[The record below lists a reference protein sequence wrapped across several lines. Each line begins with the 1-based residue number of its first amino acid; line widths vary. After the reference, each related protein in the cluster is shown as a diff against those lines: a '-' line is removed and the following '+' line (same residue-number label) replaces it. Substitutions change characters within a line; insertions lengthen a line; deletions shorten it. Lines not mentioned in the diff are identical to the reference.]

1 MSSLRR
7 RRADEDQVSKPR
19 QTVSESQEGHDCGQ
33 DQGSE
38 DRRGWTLS
46 LREVTGK
53 LDKGGGSLGS
63 ARGWLQR
70 PGHWLS
76 PWTPTQGHL
85 SPWGSQARPGSRW
98 QKLYLGVL
106 FSRLFLHPRPRVC
119 EGPSRGLRDRVVS
132 LYTKMGGLREVVVS
146 RSRVELMPDPRSN
159 QWIGARSEGRPCVHQ
174 GQPETR
180 LTHGDHGGGQAR

>member
-63 ARGWLQR
+63 ARDTNPGPLEPMGLPGQAWLQVAEVV
-70 PGHWLS
+70 S
-76 PWTPTQGHL
+76 
-85 SPWGSQARPGSRW
+85 WGSVFQAVS
-98 QKLYLGVL
+98 
-106 FSRLFLHPRPRVC
+106 
-119 EGPSRGLRDRVVS
+119 PSKAQS
-132 LYTKMGGLREVVVS
+132 L
-146 RSRVELMPDPRSN
+146 
-159 QWIGARSEGRPCVHQ
+159 
-174 GQPETR
+174 
-180 LTHGDHGGGQAR
+180 